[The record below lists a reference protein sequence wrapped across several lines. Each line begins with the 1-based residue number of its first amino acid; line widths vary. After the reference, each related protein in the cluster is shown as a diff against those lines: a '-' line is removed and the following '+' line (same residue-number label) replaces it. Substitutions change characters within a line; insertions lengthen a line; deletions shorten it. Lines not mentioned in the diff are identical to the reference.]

1 MQETSIFWLRVAAA
15 LYSIGLLHVLV
26 SALRRHS
33 ELFPTALGCFSIGT
47 VLHMVA
53 LVELWF
59 AYGSLP
65 ANNFFESASLCGF
78 LLAMA
83 FLIVYWRYQF
93 ASLSVFIFPVVFFL
107 TLLGATAVPVG
118 PWTHPT
124 VRDAWLLSHVLAVML
139 GYAALFLTAVAS
151 IFYLIKE
158 KQLKDKRSGGLFERL
173 PALGTLDNL
182 VTKSLGFGF
191 ALLTVALIT
200 GSTWAFVESGTRWI
214 TEPKIG
220 IAVLT
225 WALCLVLVFLRTS
238 AGWRGRRAA
247 VMSIAVLSFSALTWV
262 ASVGLRSTL
271 LR

>member
-1 MQETSIFWLRVAAA
+1 
-15 LYSIGLLHVLV
+15 
-26 SALRRHS
+26 
-33 ELFPTALGCFSIGT
+33 
-47 VLHMVA
+47 
-53 LVELWF
+53 
-59 AYGSLP
+59 
-65 ANNFFESASLCGF
+65 
-78 LLAMA
+78 
-83 FLIVYWRYQF
+83 
-93 ASLSVFIFPVVFFL
+93 
-107 TLLGATAVPVG
+107 
-118 PWTHPT
+118 
-124 VRDAWLLSHVLAVML
+124 ML